1 MAYTAIY
8 DGEERGAWAI
18 PAGEDAYCMEC
29 GERMR
34 VWREA
39 IDGTAEHLK
48 HIKNMGGGDGGGTSC
63 RGGESDNHI
72 KWKNFA
78 AERLQ
83 EVFGDLAP
91 TDTPATV
98 EERLAAPASDKEHR
112 DADAL
117 IYFDPA
123 DEQFGRAL
131 AVEVQNENKDKD
143 IDAVTEDYVRQGVAV
158 VWLYEDDFNN
168 DGCKLNQVDFRH
180 KAAQSI
186 DSILLDMD
194 VPPCY
199 HTYPEYDVSLKLHTV
214 RNCRNE
220 LNREDCEHQLSK
232 REYHVPAKIPN
243 EHFDEAALEIWRSR
257 DWEYWFE
264 PPHTPDYIL
273 QAAITPT
280 DSTSYNRVNLP
291 PGYWTDLRKSY
302 WNNKPFEAKLDQP
315 LTQNYILQAAI
326 TKTDSTQYNLVE
338 LPDDYWTDLRKWYW
352 FNTDFEEKLNPPE
365 EYDFDLDYEIEAKYP
380 ADWDYK
386 PQHHHLGEHNA
397 DHSCDICNGEATVY
411 VHENGFRCGDCG
423 PWPDQRRQVPHSTV

>member
-34 VWREA
+34 VWREGV
-39 IDGTAEHLK
+39 DGTARHVS
-48 HIKNMGGGDGGGTSC
+48 HINNMGGGEGGGTDC
-63 RGGESDNHI
+63 GGGEDDDDI

-98 EERLAAPASDKEHR
+98 EERLAAPASDKGYR

-143 IDAVTEDYVRQGVAV
+143 IDAVTEDYVRQGIAV

-168 DGCKLNQVDFRH
+168 DGCKLNETDFRR
-180 KAAQSI
+180 KARQSI
-186 DSILLDMD
+186 DSILLDQNP
-194 VPPCY
+194 VPWY
-199 HTYPEYDVSLKLHTV
+199 LHIKRHSEILLDGV
-214 RNCRNE
+214 RKAREE
-220 LNREDCEHQLSK
+220 LNREDCEHDLIE
-232 REYHVPAKIPN
+232 REHHTPAKLP
-243 EHFDEAALEIWRSR
+243 E
-257 DWEYWFE
+257 EYWNE
-264 PPHTPDYIL
+264 
-273 QAAITPT
+273 
-280 DSTSYNRVNLP
+280 
-291 PGYWTDLRKSY
+291 LR
-302 WNNKPFEAKLDQP
+302 
-315 LTQNYILQAAI
+315 
-326 TKTDSTQYNLVE
+326 
-338 LPDDYWTDLRKWYW
+338 RWYW
-352 FNTDFEEKLNPPE
+352 FNTEFEKKLNPPE
-365 EYDFDLDYEIEAKYP
+365 EYEFDFDYEIEAKYP
-380 ADWDYK
+380 ADWEYK
-386 PQHHHLGEHNA
+386 RLHHHLGEHNA

-411 VHENGFRCGDCG
+411 VHEDGFRCGDCG
-423 PWPDQRRQVPHSTV
+423 PWPDQRRQNPHSTV